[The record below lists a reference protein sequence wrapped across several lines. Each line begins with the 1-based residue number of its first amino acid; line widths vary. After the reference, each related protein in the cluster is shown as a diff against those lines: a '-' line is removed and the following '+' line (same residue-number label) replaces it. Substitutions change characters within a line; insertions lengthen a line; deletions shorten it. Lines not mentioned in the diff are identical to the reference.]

1 MDRDSFVKYSLG
13 IDVSGD
19 SLECKLVA
27 IGNDQGIKALAG
39 HSFDNRPTKFE
50 ALHKWLLKQLKYAD
64 IPLYVVMEAT
74 GVYYEAIAQYLYDQG
89 YAVCVVLPNKAKRY
103 MQALGLKS
111 KTDRIDAA
119 GLARMGAEQRLSTWE
134 PMSAEFA
141 ELRTLTRHL
150 RRLQEF
156 KTDVRNQ
163 LEAHH
168 RMIHP
173 CQVVIGQQ
181 EQMMKWIGE
190 QIREL
195 KQEVE
200 KHVESYPELNEQ
212 VHRIMDDLQGVGI
225 LTVCVILAETNGFKL
240 FGNVRQLI
248 SFCGYDVKENQSGKF
263 RGKTRISKQGNS
275 YVRRILH
282 MPALNVVR
290 FGVEPF
296 ASVWQRVYENSG
308 VKMKA
313 YVAIQR
319 KLLVLIYTLYKKQ
332 EAFHFE
338 KTDQQVAA

>member
-1 MDRDSFVKYSLG
+1 MNGGSFVKYSLG

-27 IGNDQGIKALAG
+27 IGSDQGVKMLAG
-39 HSFDNRPTKFE
+39 HSFGNRAAGFE
-50 ALHKWLLKQLKYAD
+50 PLHNWLHKQLKYAD
-64 IPLYVVMEAT
+64 IPLCVVMEAT
-74 GVYYEAIAQYLYDQG
+74 GVYYEAIAQYLYDQS

-156 KTDVRNQ
+156 KTDIRSQ
-163 LEAHH
+163 LEAHR
-168 RMIHP
+168 RMSYP
-173 CQVVIGQQ
+173 SRVIIEKM
-181 EQMMKWIGE
+181 EQMMRGME
-190 QIREL
+190 
-195 KQEVE
+195 
-200 KHVESYPELNEQ
+200 EQ
-212 VHRIMDDLQGVGI
+212 VRDVKRAVEEHVQAHPDLNAQVYRILNGLQGVGI

-248 SFCGYDVKENQSGKF
+248 SFCGYDVKENQSGNIK
-263 RGKTRISKQGNS
+263 GKARISKQGNS
-275 YVRRILH
+275 HVRRILH

-338 KTDQQVAA
+338 KTDQEVAA

>member
-1 MDRDSFVKYSLG
+1 MNRDSLVKYSLG

-27 IGNDQGIKALAG
+27 IKSDQEVRALAG
-39 HSFDNRPTKFE
+39 YSFDNRQAKFDS
-50 ALHKWLLKQLKYAD
+50 LHKWLQKQLKYAD
-64 IPLYVVMEAT
+64 LPLCVVMEAT

-89 YAVCVVLPNKAKRY
+89 YSVSVVLPNKAKRY
-103 MQALGLKS
+103 MQSLGLKS
-111 KTDRIDAA
+111 KTDRIDAS

-141 ELRTLTRHL
+141 QLRTLTRHL
-150 RRLQEF
+150 RRLQEL
-156 KTDVRNQ
+156 KTDVRHQ
-163 LEAHH
+163 LEAHR
-168 RMIHP
+168 RMNHT
-173 CQVVIGQQ
+173 CQIVIGQQ
-181 EQMMKWIGE
+181 EQMMKWIE
-190 QIREL
+190 AQIRDG

-200 KHVESYPELNEQ
+200 KHVESYPELNAQ

-263 RGKTRISKQGNS
+263 KGKAKISKQGNS
-275 YVRRILH
+275 HVRRILH

-296 ASVWQRVYENSG
+296 VSVWQRVYENSG

-319 KLLVLIYTLYKKQ
+319 KLLALIYTLYKKQ
-332 EAFHFE
+332 EAFRVPSVDE
-338 KTDQQVAA
+338 SVAA